1 MVTAGVYLIARL
13 HPLFERAPTAAAVGA
28 IVGCVTL
35 LIAATIGLTVT
46 DLKRVIAYSTMSQI
60 GYMIMGVSSA
70 AYAAGMFHLMT
81 HAFFKALLFMAA
93 GSVISAMGGIQ
104 DLDRMSGFRR
114 AMPFTFGC
122 MIVGGLALSGFP
134 PFSGFFSKDEIIAL
148 EFDRGG
154 WHIVL
159 GVLGY
164 VGSFLTAI
172 YTFRMIFRAF
182 YGDASDEARELEH
195 GHLYHAPEPVNPAT
209 GEVEDTDVG
218 FPGPEHWIAE
228 RALPMR
234 LAMGALA
241 ILAIVGGV
249 LQIPSVTNALHNF
262 LEPTFRDSRLYAD
275 LEPSAAASW
284 LGLAVG
290 AAIAVAGIAL
300 AWRLWGDGRL
310 PVHVRTR
317 FAALH
322 RFFVNKWYFD
332 EALDAVFVR
341 PGAWLGRFAAST
353 FERVVV
359 SGALV
364 GGSSGAIRALSAAV
378 RGLQSGY
385 LRYYAALLLVGLTG
399 LSFYF
404 LVSA

>member
-1 MVTAGVYLIARL
+1 
-13 HPLFERAPTAAAVGA
+13 
-28 IVGCVTL
+28 
-35 LIAATIGLTVT
+35 
-46 DLKRVIAYSTMSQI
+46 
-60 GYMIMGVSSA
+60 
-70 AYAAGMFHLMT
+70 
-81 HAFFKALLFMAA
+81 
-93 GSVISAMGGIQ
+93 
-104 DLDRMSGFRR
+104 
-114 AMPFTFGC
+114 MPFTFGC
-122 MIVGGLALSGFP
+122 FIVGGLALSGFP

-154 WHIVL
+154 WHIAL

-182 YGDASDEARELEH
+182 FGEPSEEAKELEH
-195 GHLYHAPEPVNPAT
+195 GHLYHPPEPVNPAT

-228 RALPMR
+228 HALPMK

-241 ILAIVGGV
+241 LLAIVGGF

-284 LGLAVG
+284 IGLAVG

-310 PVHVRTR
+310 PVDVRTR
-317 FAALH
+317 LSGLH

-332 EALDAVFVR
+332 EAIDALVVR
-341 PGAWLGRFAAST
+341 PGAWLGRFASST

-364 GGSSGAIRALSAAV
+364 GGSSGAIRALSSAV

>member
-1 MVTAGVYLIARL
+1 
-13 HPLFERAPTAAAVGA
+13 
-28 IVGCVTL
+28 
-35 LIAATIGLTVT
+35 
-46 DLKRVIAYSTMSQI
+46 
-60 GYMIMGVSSA
+60 
-70 AYAAGMFHLMT
+70 
-81 HAFFKALLFMAA
+81 MAA

-122 MIVGGLALSGFP
+122 MIIGGLALSGFP

-154 WHIVL
+154 WHVVL
-159 GVLGY
+159 GVLAY

-182 YGDASDEARELEH
+182 YGEPCEEAQELEH

-228 RALPMR
+228 DAAPMR
-234 LAMGALA
+234 MAMGALA
-241 ILAIVGGV
+241 VLAVVGGF
-249 LQIPSVTNALHNF
+249 LQIPGVDSALHDF
-262 LEPTFRDSRLYAD
+262 LAPTFADSKLYGD
-275 LEPSAAASW
+275 LEPSQGSEW
-284 LGLAVG
+284 LGLAIG
-290 AAIAVAGIAL
+290 TLIGLAGIFVAY
-300 AWRLWGDGRL
+300 RLWIVAPERPKAL
-310 PVHVRTR
+310 QAR
-317 FAALH
+317 FRAVH

-332 EALDAVFVR
+332 EAIDAVVVK
-341 PGAWLGRFAAST
+341 PAAWLGRFASST